1 MVWINLFLLM
11 SAAIAQA
18 PKSVVPKPQGPEK
31 LLTKHA
37 VDAIRYIDGD
47 GRVAYVRK
55 RPGVLGIVS
64 SFRSEEFVSDT
75 PQSDFLVT
83 ATSMRRKVIVEVI
96 RNQHTTFNVMRAN
109 KLMAFNWGETK
120 GKEIGTGMATRLHM
134 GDEWLTFF
142 QPEKKSIVIRNLV
155 TEKEYEIRL
164 SPKANAYFIPD
175 VSMVASDIVVY
186 TDINDQG
193 LAAVISYNLLSKKTE
208 ILYKSSQNGTRMEIC
223 QGDTY
228 LGIGEFPYEGVN
240 RGSKILQLP
249 ILSTFNLGGF
259 TTVYESSEQDIGNM
273 ICKEDGIYF
282 IKTMNQN
289 PELGLKTTEAV
300 KVNLKNSQLIQKTN
314 MENVTQLINMD
325 GRVLLPHR
333 GEFYVL
339 EGEYNL
345 ATETLKNPGG
355 RKEEQ

>member
-1 MVWINLFLLM
+1 MVWINLFLLV
-11 SAAIAQA
+11 SSVLAQE
-18 PKSVVPKPQGPEK
+18 PRGKGPEK

-64 SFRSEEFVSDT
+64 SFRSEEFVTDT

-83 ATSMRRKVIVEVI
+83 ATPMKRKVIVEVI
-96 RNQHTTFNVMRAN
+96 KNQHTAFNVMRSN
-109 KLMAFNWGETK
+109 KLMMFNWGETK
-120 GKEIGTGMATRLHM
+120 GKEVGSGMATRLHM
-134 GDEWLTFF
+134 SDEWLSFF
-142 QPEKKSIVIRNLV
+142 QPEKKSIIIRNVV

-164 SPKANAYFIPD
+164 SPKANPYFIPD
-175 VSMVASDIVVY
+175 VAMIASDLVVY

-193 LAAVISYNLLSKKTE
+193 LAAVISYNLLSKKSE
-208 ILYKSSQNGTRMEIC
+208 IIYKSSQNGTRMELC
-223 QGDTY
+223 QSETY

-249 ILSTFNLGGF
+249 VLSTFNLGGF
-259 TTVYESSEQDIGNM
+259 TTVYESTEQDIGN
-273 ICKEDGIYF
+273 IVCQDDGIYF

-289 PELGLKTTEAV
+289 QELGLKITEAV
-300 KVNLKNSQLIQKTN
+300 KVNIKNSQVIQKTN
-314 MENVTQLINMD
+314 LETITQLINMD
-325 GRVLLPHR
+325 GRVLVPHR
-333 GEFYVL
+333 GAFYVL

-345 ATETLKNPGG
+345 SSETLKTGPT
-355 RKEEQ
+355 KEEEPLDL